1 MNAKVA
7 WALHAVLVLLV
18 FTVAGLSTRAL
29 VRASVE
35 RLESGVTPAAGKS
48 APVASTAEEGYC
60 TADLKNV
67 LRRVLLSCGLIGGGR
82 RGCEPAEVKNVAQ
95 ISDEDFNALFRPLS
109 KRGGVV
115 LFDLGKDELD
125 DGAKALLENIW
136 ADRRGA
142 SYFFVVA
149 RASTDGPTVKNR
161 VLSHKRANSVLF
173 YLQDRFKD
181 PDIEKYVGLLWLGEE
196 FAQLGQEFCQWRLSR
211 PDAPCRE
218 DVINRSA
225 IVSWIDCRL

>member
-1 MNAKVA
+1 MNSKVA

-173 YLQDRFKD
+173 YLQDRFQD
-181 PDIEKYVGLLWLGEE
+181 PRHRKVRRTIVARRGVCPVRPGV
-196 FAQLGQEFCQWRLSR
+196 LSV
-211 PDAPCRE
+211 AAE
-218 DVINRSA
+218 SA
-225 IVSWIDCRL
+225 RCALQRRCDKSERHCFLD